1 MNKKELQ
8 EKVIKMNIENIKKS
22 ENFIE
27 VVKRDDEKGIAI
39 VKEWDDCMYNE
50 SPLDWLEFW
59 RTELDNGYNALVYLL
74 GDHINN
80 IYDNNNNTKDFFDDV
95 IKYAYRQGIVLIPIT
110 KYEHTGVSYSVGI
123 ENTWDSGVS
132 GFAWYNRKEVT
143 NNGRLTARKREQ
155 MLDKLVNSLDYYN
168 QWCNGEVYNVSTY
181 DTIEGEL
188 LDNVGGIFNEDDTKD
203 FVEEAMDNFVK

>member
-8 EKVIKMNIENIKKS
+8 EKVIEMNIENIKKS

-50 SPLDWLEFW
+50 NPLDWLEFW
-59 RTELDNGYNALVYLL
+59 KTELDNGYNALVYLL

-123 ENTWDSGVS
+123 ENTWDAGVS

-143 NNGRLTARKREQ
+143 NNGRLTARKRKQ
-155 MLDKLVNSLDYYN
+155 MLDKLVNSLDYHN

>member
-203 FVEEAMDNFVK
+203 FVEEAMDNFIK

>member
-8 EKVIKMNIENIKKS
+8 AKVIELNIENIKKS

-39 VKEWDDCMYNE
+39 VKKWDDNNYDE

-74 GDHINN
+74 GDHIND

-95 IKYAYRQGIVLIPIT
+95 VKYAYRQGIVLVPIT

-155 MLDKLVNSLDYYN
+155 MLDKLVNSLDYHN

>member
-8 EKVIKMNIENIKKS
+8 EKVIEMNIENIKKS

-39 VKEWDDCMYNE
+39 VKEWDDCMYNG

-59 RTELDNGYNALVYLL
+59 KTELDNGYNALVYLL

-155 MLDKLVNSLDYYN
+155 MLDKLVNSLDYHN